1 MALHKPPAIDTATI
15 PRYSLRSNKKIK
27 VRNFNAFQML
37 IYYGAIGMKTL
48 VCSHETDAWL
58 SHHKVGF
65 PERDNLLEE
74 LYPHLEFLSRNSQ
87 DRFGQ
92 IPIKIDFLR
101 IVLELK
107 LIPPL
112 SS

>member
-1 MALHKPPAIDTATI
+1 
-15 PRYSLRSNKKIK
+15 
-27 VRNFNAFQML
+27 
-37 IYYGAIGMKTL
+37 MKTL

-101 IVLELK
+101 IVLELEIDSTTV
-107 LIPPL
+107 LIIRVRDLDECP
-112 SS
+112 